1 MRTSAAAIGSAAFF
15 VAAPG
20 TVVGIIP
27 WLITR
32 WEIPGST
39 AAWRAVQVV
48 GVLLIAA
55 GLVPLVHA
63 FTQFARAGGTPM
75 PLAPTQRLVV
85 TGFNRYVR
93 NPMYVGLIL
102 AIVGQAL
109 LFGSPA
115 LLLYAAV
122 VWIAT
127 ASFVRWYEQ
136 PTLVRRYGTQ
146 YDTYRRN
153 VRAWVPR
160 LRSWVTSN

>member
-1 MRTSAAAIGSAAFF
+1 
-15 VAAPG
+15 
-20 TVVGIIP
+20 
-27 WLITR
+27 
-32 WEIPGST
+32 
-39 AAWRAVQVV
+39 
-48 GVLLIAA
+48 
-55 GLVPLVHA
+55 
-63 FTQFARAGGTPM
+63 
-75 PLAPTQRLVV
+75 
-85 TGFNRYVR
+85 
-93 NPMYVGLIL
+93 MYVGLIL

-127 ASFVRWYEQ
+127 ASFVRWYEE